1 MFDGK
6 EFERIVNKYKT
17 ELFRYC
23 YYRMKNDKQLAEETL
38 DDIFMV
44 LFKKWASL
52 VFKDDRNTRAYLY
65 RVADKCIRHNQ
76 NNHTNSHSVSF
87 EKMLQ
92 YDDLDQLVVYDTYFQ
107 SDMSIE
113 EQLEIIASH
122 MPKETQVVFRLRY
135 IEKKK
140 LMDIAEQTGLPY
152 STIRSRLQKAEKTV
166 EKEIKK
172 LFCD

>member
-1 MFDGK
+1 MLDGK
-6 EFERIVNKYKT
+6 EFERIVNRYKT

-23 YYRMKNDKQLAEETL
+23 YYRMKNDRQLAEETL

-44 LFKKWASL
+44 LFKKQSSL
-52 VFKDDRNTRAYLY
+52 VFEDDRSTRAYLY
-65 RVADKCIRHNQ
+65 RVADNCIRHN
-76 NNHTNSHSVSF
+76 NSKASHAVSF

-92 YDDLDQLVVYDTYFQ
+92 YDDLDRLAVYDAYFQ
-107 SDMSIE
+107 SDVSIE

-122 MPKETQVVFRLRY
+122 MPKEIQAVFRLRY

-140 LMDIAEQTGLPY
+140 LMDIADQTGLPY
-152 STIRSRLQKAEKTV
+152 STIRSRLQKAEKAV